1 VYRFLLT
8 PKWLAGHLV
17 VVLAVVVCV
26 LMGSWQLSRF
36 EGRVDHHRRTA
47 SGHSGTA
54 AAPATPLASA
64 LSGPSAE
71 VTDATNGREVRA
83 AGRWD
88 AAHQLLVPDRHLGDR
103 TGVYVLTPLRLTG
116 GGVLPVVRGWLPGHP
131 HTLPAPPTGT
141 VTVTGALQPDET
153 SDTTDADTR
162 AGLPTTQV
170 GLISAA
176 TLINLWPY
184 PDTYRAWLTASHS
197 PAPLHPA
204 VIDTTATDSG
214 VDIRA
219 FQNLGYTGEWFVFAG
234 FAVFMWLRF
243 ARREGEMLRD
253 ASLGLLP
260 EPDPEPGSEP
270 ERDPEPEREPE
281 PDPTRV
287 PEPR

>member
-36 EGRVDHHRRTA
+36 EGRVDQHRRTA
-47 SGHSGTA
+47 SGHAGTA
-54 AAPATPLASA
+54 AAPATSLASA
-64 LSGPSAE
+64 LAGPSAE

-83 AGRWD
+83 TGRWD
-88 AAHQLLVPDRHLGDR
+88 AAHQLLVPARHLGDR
-103 TGVYVLTPLRLTG
+103 TGVYVLTPLRLSG
-116 GGVLPVVRGWLPGHP
+116 GRGVLPVVRGWLPGHP
-131 HTLPAPPTGT
+131 SRASLPAPPGGT

-162 AGLPTTQV
+162 VGLPTGQV

-176 TLINLWPY
+176 TLINVWPY
-184 PDTYRAWLTASHS
+184 QDVYRAWLPASS
-197 PAPLHPA
+197 APAPLHPA
-204 VIDTTATDSG
+204 VVDTTATDSG

-219 FQNLGYTGEWFVFAG
+219 FQNLGYTGQWFVFAG

-243 ARREGEMLRD
+243 ARREAELHRD

-260 EPDPEPGSEP
+260 DPAPDPEP
-270 ERDPEPEREPE
+270 E
-281 PDPTRV
+281 PDPAEPTRV